1 MKCVDDVYWLPS
13 HWKVFGIRAWPRAVG
28 FCLARSSCAT
38 SAYSAD
44 QFVRTEC
51 FVDARAMPS
60 PSCFIG
66 VARRIPTNFESDVKG
81 GGDLLIRATF
91 GNQFHNAP
99 FFVQERGPLH

>member
-1 MKCVDDVYWLPS
+1 
-13 HWKVFGIRAWPRAVG
+13 
-28 FCLARSSCAT
+28 
-38 SAYSAD
+38 
-44 QFVRTEC
+44 
-51 FVDARAMPS
+51 MPS

-91 GNQFHNAP
+91 GDQFHNAP